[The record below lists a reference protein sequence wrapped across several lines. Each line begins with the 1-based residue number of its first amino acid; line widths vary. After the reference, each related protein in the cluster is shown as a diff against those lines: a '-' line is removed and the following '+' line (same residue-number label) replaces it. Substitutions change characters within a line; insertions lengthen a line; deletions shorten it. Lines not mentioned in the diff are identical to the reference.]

1 MRRHAQLSSRRW
13 LTLLGI
19 GLAVA
24 LYAAQTWPGVQAQG
38 TPTALALVNAASYD
52 STVAPGSL
60 AALFS
65 ANMTAQA
72 PQAASSVPLPTTLAG
87 ITVKVN
93 GITAP
98 LLFASAGQVN
108 LQVPSGVAAGT
119 ATVEVFN
126 GGASPVSA
134 GTATVTEA
142 APGIFTFAGTEQAA
156 ALNSDYTINA
166 DFDVFAGSRPEA
178 SGNFV
183 IIYATGVGN
192 TNPLVADGQP
202 APSSPLAVATGTT
215 TVAVDGGQGAV
226 AAQVLYSGLA
236 PGFVG
241 LWQINLLLPASLPT
255 NLKTSVRVDL
265 KGRQSKS
272 GPTIAV
278 ANRNEFGN
286 VTGVVVSALTGNAIG
301 GAGLSM
307 PVGNKTRNVTTDGQG
322 RYNFYIITPG
332 SYTLTASAAGY
343 LSATQGATIAGGQT
357 ATLAPIALTAPLATG
372 QYRVVVTWQNL
383 IDLDAHL
390 TGPASSSRF
399 HVWWNGETN
408 LTTPATAQFDRDDL
422 TGSGPETVTFT
433 APSGLYR
440 FSVQDYTNRDTDGST
455 GIAQA
460 GVIVRVFN
468 GNQQVA
474 LFTAPSGGG
483 TLWRVFEINNG
494 TLTAINALTNEPD
507 PSNIKVSF

>member
-1 MRRHAQLSSRRW
+1 
-13 LTLLGI
+13 
-19 GLAVA
+19 
-24 LYAAQTWPGVQAQG
+24 
-38 TPTALALVNAASYD
+38 
-52 STVAPGSL
+52 
-60 AALFS
+60 
-65 ANMTAQA
+65 
-72 PQAASSVPLPTTLAG
+72 
-87 ITVKVN
+87 
-93 GITAP
+93 
-98 LLFASAGQVN
+98 
-108 LQVPSGVAAGT
+108 
-119 ATVEVFN
+119 
-126 GGASPVSA
+126 
-134 GTATVTEA
+134 
-142 APGIFTFAGTEQAA
+142 
-156 ALNSDYTINA
+156 
-166 DFDVFAGSRPEA
+166 
-178 SGNFV
+178 
-183 IIYATGVGN
+183 
-192 TNPLVADGQP
+192 
-202 APSSPLAVATGTT
+202 VATGTT

>member
-1 MRRHAQLSSRRW
+1 
-13 LTLLGI
+13 LTLLGCC
-19 GLAVA
+19 LAVA
-24 LYAAQTWPGVQAQG
+24 LYAAPRWKGVQAQG

-52 STVAPGSL
+52 TTVAPGSL
-60 AALFS
+60 GALFS
-65 ANMTAQA
+65 ANMTTQA
-72 PQAASSVPLPTTLAG
+72 LQVATSLPLPTTLAG

-126 GGASPVSA
+126 GGATPVSA
-134 GTATVTEA
+134 GTVTVADA
-142 APGIFTFAGTEQAA
+142 APGIFTMSSTGRDQAA
-156 ALNSDYTINA
+156 VLNSDYSLNA
-166 DFDVFAGSRPEA
+166 DFDLFPGSRPEA

-192 TNPLVADGQP
+192 TNPLVGDGQA
-202 APSSPLAVATGTT
+202 APGSPLAVATDTT
-215 TVAVDGGQGAV
+215 TVTVDAGQGGV
-226 AAQVLYSGLA
+226 AAQVLFSGLA

-241 LWQINLLLPASLPT
+241 LWQINAVLPAGLST
-255 NLKTSVRVDL
+255 NLRTTLRVDL
-265 KGRQSKS
+265 KGRQSYV
-272 GPTIAV
+272 GTGQPTLAV
-278 ANRNEFGN
+278 VNKNEYGN
-286 VTGVVVSALTGNAIG
+286 VTGTVVSALSGGAIGNA
-301 GAGLSM
+301 ALAM
-307 PVGNKTRNVTTDGQG
+307 PVGGRTRQVATDGQG
-322 RYNFYIITPG
+322 RYNFYVITPG
-332 SYTLTASAAGY
+332 SYTVTASAAGY

-357 ATLAPIALTAPLATG
+357 TTLAPLALTAPLATS
-372 QYRVVVTWQNL
+372 QYRVVVTWQNF

-390 TGPASSSRF
+390 TGPASSARF

-408 LTTPATAQFDRDDL
+408 LTTPVTAQFDRDDRS
-422 TGSGPETVTFT
+422 GVGPETVTFT

-460 GVIVRVFN
+460 GVVVRVFR

-474 LFTAPSGGG
+474 VYTPPSGGG
-483 TLWRVFEINNG
+483 TLWRVFQINNG
-494 TLTAINALTNEPD
+494 TLTAVNTLTNEPD
-507 PSNIKVSF
+507 SSNIKVTF